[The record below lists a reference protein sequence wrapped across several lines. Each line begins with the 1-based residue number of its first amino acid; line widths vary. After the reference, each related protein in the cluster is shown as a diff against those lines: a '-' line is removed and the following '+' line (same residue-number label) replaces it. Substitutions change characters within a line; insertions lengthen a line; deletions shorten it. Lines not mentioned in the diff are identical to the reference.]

1 MTAPSAPPK
10 EGGGEVSAKLVMQL
24 RAATGLPM
32 MKCKEALEACGGDFE
47 KAVDWLR
54 KKGLETAAKK
64 ADRVMK
70 EGRVALK
77 VSPDGTSA
85 AMVEVDCETEP
96 VMGSADFR
104 HLVDSILMDV
114 FERAKGKKGEV
125 PVADVLAYPHA
136 SSTGGAKGETIQTAV
151 QTLIAKIG
159 ENMALSRAA
168 AFSGA
173 QRIGSYL
180 HFNSRVGVL
189 MEIGG
194 DAAVVKSDA
203 ATAFLDGLGKH
214 IAFAKPASVSR
225 EDVSKDV
232 VDKEMEIYRE
242 QAKQDPKLANKPAPV
257 VEKILLGKLDKFF
270 ADKCLLEQPWVLD
283 DKQTVKAALEAA
295 AKQGGGKLSVVRFAT
310 FKVGPA

>member
-1 MTAPSAPPK
+1 VTAPSAPPK

-77 VSPDGTSA
+77 VSPDGTTA

-96 VMGSADFR
+96 VAGSPDFKGFADAV
-104 HLVDSILMDV
+104 LQNV
-114 FERAKGKKGEV
+114 FDHAKGKKGEI
-125 PVADVLAYPHA
+125 PAAEVLAWPQ
-136 SSTGGAKGETIQTAV
+136 GAKGETVETTLKA
-151 QTLIAKIG
+151 LIAKIT
-159 ENMALSRAA
+159 ENMAVSRAA

-180 HFNSRVGVL
+180 HFNAKVGVL
-189 MEIGG
+189 MELAG
-194 DAAVVKSDA
+194 DAAALKHE
-203 ATAFLDGLGKH
+203 ATSSFLNELGQH
-214 IAFAKPASVSR
+214 VAFAKPASVSR
-225 EDVSKDV
+225 DDVSKEL

-242 QAKQDPKLANKPAPV
+242 QAKQDPKLAGKPAPMV
-257 VEKILLGKLDKFF
+257 DKILVGKLDKFY
-270 ADKCLLEQPWVLD
+270 ASKCLLEQPWVRD
-283 DKQTVKAALEAA
+283 DKLTVQAALDAA
-295 AKQGGGKLSVVRFAT
+295 AKKAGGAMKVVRFAF

>member
-1 MTAPSAPPK
+1 VTPAAPPK
-10 EGGGEVSAKLVMQL
+10 EGGGEVSATLVMQL
-24 RAATGLPM
+24 RASTGLPM

-85 AMVEVDCETEP
+85 AMIELDCETEP
-96 VMGSADFR
+96 VAGGTDFR
-104 HLVDSILMDV
+104 ALADAILKDV
-114 FERAKGKKGEV
+114 YERAKGKKGEF
-125 PVADVLAYPHA
+125 PAAEVLAWPH
-136 SSTGGAKGETIQTAV
+136 GAGGETVETTLKA
-151 QTLIAKIG
+151 LIAKIT
-159 ENMALSRAA
+159 ENMALSRVA

-180 HFNSRVGVL
+180 HFNAKVGVL
-189 MEIGG
+189 MEIAG
-194 DAAVVKSDA
+194 DAAAVKSDA
-203 ATAFLDGLGKH
+203 AGAFLDGLGKH
-214 IAFAKPASVSR
+214 VAFAKPASVSR
-225 EDVSKDV
+225 DDVAKDLV
-232 VDKEMEIYRE
+232 EKEMEIYRE
-242 QAKQDPKLANKPAPV
+242 QAKQDPKMANKPAPV

-270 ADKCLLEQPWVLD
+270 AEKCLLEQAWVLD

-295 AKQGGGKLSVVRFAT
+295 AKQAGGKLSVVRFAF

>member
-77 VSPDGTSA
+77 VSPDGTTA
-85 AMVEVDCETEP
+85 AMVQGDCETEP
-96 VMGSADFR
+96 VAGSPDFR
-104 HLVDSILMDV
+104 HLVDSVLMDV
-114 FERAKGKKGEV
+114 YERAKGRHGEI
-125 PVADVLAYPHA
+125 PVAEVLAWPH
-136 SSTGGAKGETIQTAV
+136 GGKGETVETTLKA
-151 QTLIAKIG
+151 LIAKIT
-159 ENMALSRAA
+159 ENMAISRAA

-180 HFNSRVGVL
+180 HFNAKVGVL
-189 MEIGG
+189 MEIAG
-194 DAAVVKSDA
+194 DAAAVKSDA

-225 EDVSKDV
+225 EDVPKDL

-257 VEKILLGKLDKFF
+257 VEKILLGKLDKFV
-270 ADKCLLEQPWVLD
+270 AEKCLLEQPWVID
-283 DKQTVKAALEAA
+283 DKQTVKSALDAA
-295 AKQGGGKLSVVRFAT
+295 AKAAGGKLSVVRFAF